1 MLTER
6 MRDWL
11 LVGAL
16 TVAAI
21 LLHGYYYGIEDQ
33 TLYLPAIAQALD
45 PTLFPHDA
53 VFFQTEA
60 RFTLFDETVAALIRV
75 SRLSTESVVFF
86 GYIASLLATLRACQR
101 LARHAFN
108 DRRAEWAGL
117 LALVILLPFPV
128 AGTRIGLIEWYLH
141 PRAPAM
147 ACMLWAAVFAMEGNA
162 VSILMVGAA
171 AVFHPLVALWGVA
184 HVAFQARRIKL
195 QYLVPALLVSFMTGC
210 ASSVSRLPRWETA
223 YWRDALTPEYFD
235 IRYPINWPWFEWVGA
250 LTPLAVLAVMAWDAR
265 RRGAGSLANISG
277 RLFLSGAFGIVL
289 AVALTLS
296 PSRRLPLQP
305 MRELHMVY
313 FVTIV
318 LAGAALEQRFL
329 RTFAFGRTLFF
340 AAITVAV
347 LVGQPRFPSSPR
359 IEWPWRPPGNPWS
372 QAFLWAREHTPVDA
386 LFALDPFYMR
396 RTTADTHSFRA
407 LAHRSMMAE
416 AVHDLAPAAMSPTLG
431 ARWMRESED
440 LASWRRF
447 TNADFKRLA
456 DKYGVGWVVVSQPH
470 LPELTCPY
478 ENRDV
483 AVCRVGQP

>member
-6 MRDWL
+6 VRDWL

-21 LLHGYYYGIEDQ
+21 LLHGYYFGIEDQ
-33 TLYLPAIAQALD
+33 TLYLPAVAQALD

-53 VFFQTEA
+53 VFFQTET

-108 DRRAEWAGL
+108 DLRAEWAGL

-128 AGTRIGLIEWYLH
+128 AGTRHGLIEWYLH

-147 ACMLWAAVFAMEGNA
+147 ACMLWAVVFAIEGS
-162 VSILMVGAA
+162 VLSILLVGAA

-184 HVAFQARRIKL
+184 HVALQAKRIKL
-195 QYLVPALLVSFMTGC
+195 QYLVPALLVSFMTSC
-210 ASSVSRLPRWETA
+210 APSVSRLPRWETA
-223 YWRDALTPEYFD
+223 YWRDGLTPEYFD

-250 LTPLAVLAVMAWDAR
+250 LTPLAVLAVLAWDAR

-359 IEWPWRPPGNPWS
+359 IEWPWRPQGNPWS

-416 AVHDLAPAAMSPTLG
+416 AVHDLVRTFMAPGLV
-431 ARWMRESED
+431 
-440 LASWRRF
+440 LATF
-447 TNADFKRLA
+447 PVMKRKTPLATLA
-456 DKYGVGWVVVSQPH
+456 DTSPAPLAGS
-470 LPELTCPY
+470 
-478 ENRDV
+478 
-483 AVCRVGQP
+483 